1 MRGGAAGGG
10 GGGKRGADDGIAGW
24 AARGV
29 VRCGE
34 VVDAAA
40 GRPLSA
46 AARVA
51 VAVGRGGC
59 RAAAA
64 ARPL

>member
-1 MRGGAAGGG
+1 MRGGPAGG

-40 GRPLSA
+40 GRPIPA
-46 AARVA
+46 TAR
-51 VAVGRGGC
+51 VAVGRGGW
-59 RAAAA
+59 AAAA
-64 ARPL
+64 A

>member
-1 MRGGAAGGG
+1 MRGGAAGG

-46 AARVA
+46 AR
-51 VAVGRGGC
+51 VAVGRGGW
-59 RAAAA
+59 AAAA
-64 ARPL
+64 A